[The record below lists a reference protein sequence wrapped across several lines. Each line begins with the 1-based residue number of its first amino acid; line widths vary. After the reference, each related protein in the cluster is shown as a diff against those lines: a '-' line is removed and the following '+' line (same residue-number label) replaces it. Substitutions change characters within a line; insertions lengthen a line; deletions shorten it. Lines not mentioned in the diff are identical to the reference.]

1 MQTQPRWEHRAEHP
15 LVCMG
20 SASPSPAPPFA
31 RSCNSIAGMMELSIT
46 WEGREGS
53 EKKEIQDNNRG
64 VETFLCTAVL

>member
-1 MQTQPRWEHRAEHP
+1 
-15 LVCMG
+15 
-20 SASPSPAPPFA
+20 
-31 RSCNSIAGMMELSIT
+31 MMELSIT